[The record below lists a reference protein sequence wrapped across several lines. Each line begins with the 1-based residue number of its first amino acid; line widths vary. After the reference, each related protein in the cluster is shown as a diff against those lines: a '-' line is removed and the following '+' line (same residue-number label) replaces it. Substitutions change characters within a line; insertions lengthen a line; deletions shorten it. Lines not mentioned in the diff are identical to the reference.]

1 MEGFHPLR
9 VAAVDQLTDEA
20 VALTFEVPSELREVF
35 GFSPGQHLTL
45 RRELEGEDLRRTY
58 SVCAATTGPL
68 RVAVKRLDGGAF
80 STWACK
86 ELQPGDVVEV
96 LPPAGGF
103 GPRLSPERARRYGL
117 VAAGSGITPVLSI
130 AATVLEV
137 EPRSEVVLV
146 YGNRTSRDVMF
157 LEELSDL
164 KDLHPTRLQVLH
176 VLSRE
181 EQESELLSGR
191 LDRGRLARVLD
202 AFVPVDGIDE
212 WYLCGPFGL
221 VTAARDLLVE
231 RGAGQ
236 VHVELFHAAAPT
248 ASGGRGRR
256 GHGRRDPPRSR
267 LHRLRASRRS
277 GPGRGPA
284 RALRRAVRLPGWGV
298 RHLPRPGAR
307 GCRGDGRQL
316 GARARRA
323 GRGCGADLPVAPH
336 DRAGPARV
344 PVKAGGAQR
353 RCATALPRT
362 AAWKPRAVCPAGGA
376 P

>member
-236 VHVELFHAAAPT
+236 VHVELFHAEAPPPRPPRPEGEDAVAT
-248 ASGGRGRR
+248 VVATR
-256 GHGRRDPPRSR
+256 HGRASTVSVRPDEAV
-267 LHRLRASRRS
+267 LDAVLRARS
-277 GPGRGPA
+277 DAPYACRGGVCGTCRA
-284 RALRRAVRLPGWGV
+284 RVLEGAVEMDVNWALEPDELAAGVVLTCQSHPTTELVRLEY
-298 RHLPRPGAR
+298 L
-307 GCRGDGRQL
+307 
-316 GARARRA
+316 
-323 GRGCGADLPVAPH
+323 
-336 DRAGPARV
+336 
-344 PVKAGGAQR
+344 
-353 RCATALPRT
+353 
-362 AAWKPRAVCPAGGA
+362 
-376 P
+376 